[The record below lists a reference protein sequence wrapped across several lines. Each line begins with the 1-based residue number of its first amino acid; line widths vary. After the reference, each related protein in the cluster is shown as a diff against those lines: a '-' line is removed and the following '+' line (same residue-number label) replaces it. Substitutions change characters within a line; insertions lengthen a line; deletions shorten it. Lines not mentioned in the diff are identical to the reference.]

1 VELIHFV
8 HQLPPLGSDL
18 SLANVDGG
26 AVASRSHH
34 DVQASLR
41 VPSTG
46 FAKVQPSESMD
57 QQ

>member
-1 VELIHFV
+1 MEFIHFV

-26 AVASRSHH
+26 AVASRSH
-34 DVQASLR
+34 VQAR
-41 VPSTG
+41 VPRTG